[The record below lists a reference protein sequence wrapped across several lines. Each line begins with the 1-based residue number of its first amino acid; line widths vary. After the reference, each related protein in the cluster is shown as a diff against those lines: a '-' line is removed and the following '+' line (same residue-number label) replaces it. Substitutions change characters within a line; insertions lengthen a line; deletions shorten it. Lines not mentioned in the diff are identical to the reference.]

1 MRIAMLTAEI
11 SEGLAMSN
19 FFAESL
25 GTPSVAHPNIFHD
38 WPAQVDARAAKRE
51 TGWSAPEAFLCIL
64 IGAGICDRNFADDER
79 ELVRLIAHRS
89 RGLNALS
96 SKQLDAL
103 QWLVVDRLNGGLD
116 QALEAACAVLPDD
129 IKLPAFAHA
138 LDIALMD
145 GALNA
150 AEAAYLDRLSVLLD
164 LDPALSRPVANAILI
179 KNRC

>member
-1 MRIAMLTAEI
+1 
-11 SEGLAMSN
+11 MSN

-25 GTPSVAHPNIFHD
+25 GDPKAARPNIFHD

-51 TGWSAPEAFLCIL
+51 IAWSAPEAFLCVL
-64 IGAGICDRNFADDER
+64 VGAGICDQNFADDER

-89 RGLNALS
+89 RGLKTLS
-96 SKQLDAL
+96 PQQLDAL
-103 QWLVVDRLNGGLD
+103 QWLVVDRLDAGLD
-116 QALEAACAVLPDD
+116 QALEAACAALPDEV
-129 IKLPAFAHA
+129 KLPAFAHA

-164 LDPALSRPVANAILI
+164 LDPALSRPVANAIVM